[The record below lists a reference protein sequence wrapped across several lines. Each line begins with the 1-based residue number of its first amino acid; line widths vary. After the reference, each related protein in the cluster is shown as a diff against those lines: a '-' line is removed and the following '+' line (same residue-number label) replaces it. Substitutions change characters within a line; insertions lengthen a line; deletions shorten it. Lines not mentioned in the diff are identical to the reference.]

1 MVATIS
7 RVLFWRYCLTGNP
20 MVLSGEK
27 STSCQDTYHITWCDQ
42 VMESVVLG
50 GLSGWA
56 IGL

>member
-1 MVATIS
+1 
-7 RVLFWRYCLTGNP
+7 